1 MSYRILT
8 RQLTQG
14 TPPPDAYWAR
24 PGLTRAEL
32 DAIVAS
38 RRHQQAPATLRDVRF
53 DPAQSATIS
62 LLLHKVRVRLKKGGL
77 A

>member
-14 TPPPDAYWAR
+14 VPPADAYWAR

-32 DAIVAS
+32 DALVAS
-38 RRHQQAPATLRDVRF
+38 RKHQQAPATLRDVRF
-53 DPAQSATIS
+53 EPAHSATIS
-62 LLLHKVRVRLKKGGL
+62 LLMHKVRVRMRKGAL